1 MQDTEKLAKWMREVA
16 LQKNGYAILTDQ
28 DLADHHERL
37 VKIYYH
43 AGRYAAGA
51 RDSIALHAYRKFE
64 TQIGKKP

>member
-1 MQDTEKLAKWMREVA
+1 MQDTEKIAKWMREVA

-28 DLADHHERL
+28 DLANHHQRL

-51 RDSIALHAYRKFE
+51 RDRVAVSAALEFE
-64 TQIGKKP
+64 AVENADS